1 MKLWAMWQTTSCGLL
16 WTCTDLVKSHS
27 IFYRIREKKV
37 AEWWVIPYSSAPD
50 VVSTLSHPWRT
61 ADGRCLPDPHAS
73 WRPLSSQGHIT
84 RKPLQTSPHLC
95 SASRSVFWAGPV
107 IAACIDTI
115 AEGCCWFLSFLL
127 AMIWQTGPGN
137 SAGPTKYTARLSA
150 WFKTSATASLLFA
163 FPAVVRLNGHSR
175 SAEVFYVCL

>member
-95 SASRSVFWAGPV
+95 SASRSVFWAGSSHSCMHWYHCRRMLLVFIFPIGNDMADWAWKQCRSNKIHSQIVSV
-107 IAACIDTI
+107 I
-115 AEGCCWFLSFLL
+115 
-127 AMIWQTGPGN
+127 
-137 SAGPTKYTARLSA
+137 
-150 WFKTSATASLLFA
+150 
-163 FPAVVRLNGHSR
+163 
-175 SAEVFYVCL
+175 